1 MSNDNNPK
9 SGVAPAQAA
18 SPKPKATK
26 AIAPEDKQ
34 ANEPTI
40 EAKAG
45 NPKPRQERVL
55 MHGESNNVPEEAKDP
70 NFHFRWCADY
80 DKGKIQSYQGAWWE
94 FVLRDGE
101 KIKRPDG
108 EPLYLMKLPKEIR
121 EQDLLAKRGKIV
133 DINKQLQKEHMS
145 VQKGGKVPDY
155 IPHDGDSVVIR
166 DDI

>member
-1 MSNDNNPK
+1 MSNDKATK
-9 SGVAPAQAA
+9 SGVAP

-26 AIAPEDKQ
+26 ANGAQTTSEEKQ
-34 ANEPTI
+34 ADSPTI

-45 NPKPRQERVL
+45 NPKPRQERVM
-55 MHGESNNVPEEAKDP
+55 MHGESNNIPEEAKDP

-101 KIKRPDG
+101 KIKRPGG
-108 EPLYLMKLPKEIR
+108 EPLFLMKLPKEIR

-133 DINKQLQKEHMS
+133 DINKQLQKEHMN